1 MSRASGDAMRRRE
14 FISLL
19 GSAAAWPIAAHAQQ
33 PERMRRIG
41 VLLGLAETD
50 PQGQTTLTTLLQ
62 ALQQSGWIDGR
73 NVRID
78 YRWGGFNAE
87 DLRKHALELVALGP
101 DVMVATGGAS
111 MTTLFQATRTIPIV
125 FANVPDP
132 VGSGFVESLSRPG
145 GNTTGFLQFEYGL
158 AGKWPD
164 LLRQIAPSA
173 TRVAVLRDLAV
184 HAGIGQ
190 FAVIQ
195 AMAPSQNLEVTAIN
209 ASDEQEIARGIEA
222 SARIPNGGLIVTASA
237 SNIGNRQLIVALA
250 ARHKLPAVY
259 FQRAFVTE
267 GGLVSYGADFFDQFR
282 RAAGYI
288 DRILKG
294 EKPADLPVQA
304 PTKYELAINLR
315 TAKALGL
322 TVPPAL
328 LARADEVIE

>member
-1 MSRASGDAMRRRE
+1 MRRRD
-14 FISLL
+14 FIKVI
-19 GSAAAWPIAAHAQQ
+19 GGAAAIWPVTTHAQQ
-33 PERMRRIG
+33 SERMPRIG
-41 VLLGLAETD
+41 VLIGLAAND

-87 DLRKHALELVALGP
+87 DLRNHALELVALGP
-101 DVMVATGGAS
+101 DVVVATGGAS
-111 MTTLFQATRTIPIV
+111 MTALFQATRTIPIV

-145 GNTTGFLQFEYGL
+145 GNTTGFLQFEYSL
-158 AGKWPD
+158 AGKWPE
-164 LLRQIAPSA
+164 LLKQIAPSV
-173 TRVAVLRDLAV
+173 TRAAVLRDLAIT
-184 HAGIGQ
+184 AGIGQ

-195 AMAPSQNLEVTAIN
+195 AMAPSQSIEVTAIN

-222 SARIPNGGLIVTASA
+222 AARLPNGGLIVTASA
-237 SNIGNRQLIVALA
+237 SNIGNRPLIVALA

-259 FQRAFVTE
+259 FQRSFVTD
-267 GGLVSYGADFFDQFR
+267 GGLVSYGADLVDQIR

-288 DRILKG
+288 DRILKS